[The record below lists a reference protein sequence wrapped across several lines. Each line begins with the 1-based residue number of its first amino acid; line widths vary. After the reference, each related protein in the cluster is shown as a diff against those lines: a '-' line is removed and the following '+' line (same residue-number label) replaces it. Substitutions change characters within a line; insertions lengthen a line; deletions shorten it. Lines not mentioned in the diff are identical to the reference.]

1 MTDKQITVPTESIAH
16 LLKMIESRILEIGK
30 TYYANGQSYQDD
42 LEITALRAMAQQ
54 LGFDFEVSSNGSE
67 GFSVTRHPYT
77 PAE

>member
-1 MTDKQITVPTESIAH
+1 MTDKQINVPSECIDS

-30 TYYANGQSYQDD
+30 TYHTNGQNWQDD
-42 LEITALRAMAQQ
+42 LEITALRAMANQ
-54 LGFDFEVSSNGSE
+54 LGFDFEILSIAS